1 MNDPTKIMLIE
12 DNPEYR
18 RVIDLALKR
27 DKNVVLTHSLGTAER
42 ALEVLSHMIAREKP
56 EIILLDLHLPGMSG
70 LEALPLLLEASE
82 KTKIIGLT
90 QSNKESD
97 VLQAI
102 SSGASGYLL
111 KSSGIKQI
119 KEGIRTAMT
128 NGAALDAHVAQYIL
142 KSLQEKP
149 AEASFALTGRE
160 LEILNL
166 LAEGLLKKQIAERL
180 QISTFTVQAHVRH
193 IYDKL
198 RVPNAAAAVSLAF
211 RKGILAMTG
220 VPKV

>member
-27 DKNVVLTHSLGTAER
+27 DKSVVLTHSLGTAER
-42 ALEVLSHMIAREKP
+42 ALEVLSHMIALEKP

-119 KEGIRTAMT
+119 KEAIQLAAAG
-128 NGAALDAHVAQYIL
+128 GAAIDAQIAQFL
-142 KSLQEKP
+142 LQKLQEQKP
-149 AEASFALTGRE
+149 QEGIELTTRE

-166 LAEGLLKKQIAERL
+166 LAEGLVKKEIGQRLK
-180 QISTFTVQAHVRH
+180 ISTFTVQAHVRH

-198 RVPNAAAAVSLAF
+198 RVPNAAAAVGVGF
-211 RKGILAMTG
+211 RAGLLPRKEEA
-220 VPKV
+220 